1 MYGYGRAPVFAGG
14 RISGWRLVEP
24 DLVQD
29 PVVFVPL
36 DDDDL
41 ATLRGI
47 LGLPADASLPRWLDV
62 G

>member
-1 MYGYGRAPVFAGG
+1 
-14 RISGWRLVEP
+14 
-24 DLVQD
+24 
-29 PVVFVPL
+29 VFVPL

-47 LGLPADASLPRWLDV
+47 LGLPVDASLPRWLDV